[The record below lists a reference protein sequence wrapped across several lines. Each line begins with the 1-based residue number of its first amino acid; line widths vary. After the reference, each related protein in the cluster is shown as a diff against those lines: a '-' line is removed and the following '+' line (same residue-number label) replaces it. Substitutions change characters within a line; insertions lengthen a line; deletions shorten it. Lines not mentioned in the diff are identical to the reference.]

1 MRAALEQPFNQP
13 RARMSS
19 WSGCWPPVCGHGTST
34 CAAPSLAGAARAA
47 RDGATIATPV
57 HAELPD
63 ADRVHW
69 QPYDGQPSGS
79 RLIRMAPW
87 FDDGSLSVHMSARY
101 YWQDAAEAHRVVE
114 QFTPGASLS

>member
-1 MRAALEQPFNQP
+1 MVVAELR
-13 RARMSS
+13 
-19 WSGCWPPVCGHGTST
+19 TS
-34 CAAPSLAGAARAA
+34 AGARACPRTRPESAA
-47 RDGATIATPV
+47 RRALLSFQESLV
-57 HAELPD
+57 

-69 QPYDGQPSGS
+69 QPYGGQPSGS

-114 QFTPGASLS
+114 QGHTRGKLVLIVDDDLAAALEV